1 MTIPLFGGPSVEGD
15 PGDLAQ
21 PPTQLGTGRED
32 VHIAFIAWGDPLTD
46 PTAQIGQQHF
56 DAILSEDHSRT
67 TLVTEHSVEQGS
79 AVVDHVRPNPD
90 ELTLEAFVTNTPVY
104 SDDAQLLPLTL
115 DIPQPGQDSG
125 LLSFLNGGTS
135 AFIDKGLQLLK
146 LQRGYPTQL
155 TANVEQFD
163 GDHDYV
169 QNCFDTLT
177 RLRNTATILSISTPR
192 QFYSNMILVNVRMR
206 RSKDQGGSS
215 GAIFTMDFRQIRIV
229 TSKIVDAPTPSIP
242 RPTPIKSVGKKD
254 VQPPKRE
261 DNESVRHYAKRT
273 GQSAEKLLIGGGGP

>member
-1 MTIPLFGGPSVEGD
+1 MPLPIFGGPAVEGD
-15 PGDLAQ
+15 PGALAQ
-21 PPTQLGTGRED
+21 PPAQLGTSRED
-32 VHIAFIAWGDPLTD
+32 IHIAFIAWGDPFSD

-56 DAILSEDHSRT
+56 DAILSEEHTRT
-67 TLVTEHSVEQGS
+67 TLITEHSVEQGT

-90 ELTLEAFVTNTPVY
+90 ELTLEAFVSNTPVY
-104 SDDAQLLPLTL
+104 STDSQLLPLTL

-135 AFIDKGLQLLK
+135 SFIDKGLQILG

-177 RLRNTATILSISTPR
+177 RLRNTATLLSISTPR
-192 QFYSNMILVNVRMR
+192 QFYTSMVLVNVRMR

-215 GAIFTMDFRQIRIV
+215 GAIFTLDFRQIRIV

-242 RPTPIKSVGKKD
+242 RANPIKAVGKKD
-254 VQPPKRE
+254 IKPPTRQ
-261 DNESVRHYAKRT
+261 DNESASHFAQRT
-273 GQSAEKLLIGGGGP
+273 GKPLFGL